1 MKATITT
8 ENFPTLVRTMQTY
21 NSRRRDRDWEPVH
34 IPHREIKGVNLD
46 ALVKRGEIAITK
58 KETNNKHLANYYS
71 ALKPGKINISY
82 LEPSNSG
89 PMDKLTIAMRE
100 HLKRITLEPGT
111 GSTEYFD
118 WFLYYNQ
125 SKYLNLF
132 FQIDLFSGRVHTPVS
147 NFHRVYRP
155 NILLDGEP
163 TGSIDVVTMQ
173 PVLLGAILRREI
185 GSNDFSEWID
195 SGRDIYESIRDK
207 ANLKTRDEGKKR
219 FFEILFSKSD
229 RRLAAMFGNA
239 DWITWVN
246 DLKSKQMPANPHT
259 MEKQHSNLAYLLQS
273 KEVEIMRGVWQG
285 LHDAGIVFLSVHD
298 EVIVKEKDIPQAE
311 QIFANVLGKHL
322 TFYKFSSKG
331 CRNELQAIAGNLQP
345 EDELLHE
352 DGETPYNRLKIGDD
366 AAFPPLTEYWVEL
379 VDILKY
385 MESVPEP
392 SAPLIIPGGKVITE
406 PLQCI
411 NNLYLALKQ
420 NNGRPTASGQYEL
433 LKGILELCK
442 YQNLAKNA
450 A

>member
-1 MKATITT
+1 M
-8 ENFPTLVRTMQTY
+8 VRTRQFWNMRKKDG
-21 NSRRRDRDWEPVH
+21 NPNEPVH
-34 IPHREIKGVNLD
+34 IPMSELKEVDLD
-46 ALVKRGEIAITK
+46 VLVKRGEISITK
-58 KETNNKHLANYYS
+58 INTNNGHLANYYS
-71 ALKPGKINISY
+71 ALKPGWKDIKYI
-82 LEPSNSG
+82 PTPNSK
-89 PMDKLTIAMRE
+89 PLDKLTTAMRE
-100 HLKRITLEPGT
+100 HLKRITLKPGT

-118 WFLYYNQ
+118 WFLRFNQ
-125 SKYLNLF
+125 HSRYFKLF

-147 NFHRVYRP
+147 NFKRIYRP

-173 PVLLGAILRREI
+173 PVLLGWILRGVI
-185 GSNDFSEWID
+185 GSNQYSDWID

-207 ANLKTRDEGKKR
+207 ANLKTRDEGKDR
-219 FFEILFSKSD
+219 FFEIAFSKSD
-229 RRLAAMFGNA
+229 KRLAAMFGNA
-239 DWITWVN
+239 DWITWIN

-259 MEKQHSNLAYLLQS
+259 MEKQHSNLAFLLQ
-273 KEVEIMRGVWQG
+273 KAEVKIMREVWQG

-322 TFYKFSSKG
+322 IFYRFRIKG

-385 MESVPEP
+385 MERLPEP
-392 SAPLIIPGGKVITE
+392 SAPLIIPGGKVISE

-411 NNLYLALKQ
+411 NDLYLALKQ
-420 NNGRPTASGQYEL
+420 HNGRPTASGQYEL